1 MTFSQRVKA
10 EILAVTSAEE
20 SRLSL
25 IAGLVLS
32 CGSLVFRNRR
42 VTFCLASENQS
53 VIDFA
58 RSVILAEVPSATFSE
73 EVVKRNFKNKEKLEL
88 TIDEDHGEELLLTLG
103 IIVLDKN
110 GNRQISIEPAEF
122 LTLTNEDR
130 IALLKG
136 AFLGAGSVSV
146 PSSIE
151 LEEMTKTSK
160 SNGYHF
166 EWAVSSSEFAD
177 KIAEVLSLFEIFAK
191 KVERNE
197 LYIVYIK
204 ESEAISN
211 LIGILGA
218 SVCLLSLENDKATRE
233 MRNLINRQANCISA
247 NIDKSV
253 GAALAQL
260 DAIQIIQNT
269 IGIESLPEPLAE
281 AALARISNPEGS
293 LQDILNVL
301 ESKITKGALSQRFK
315 KIIEISKE
323 LQE

>member
-110 GNRQISIEPAEF
+110 GNRQISTEPAEF

-160 SNGYHF
+160 SNGYHL

-211 LIGILGA
+211 LIGMLGA

-247 NIDKSV
+247 NIDKTVQASLIQV
-253 GAALAQL
+253 R
-260 DAIQIIQNT
+260 AIETIENT
-269 IGIESLPEPLAE
+269 IGIDGLPESLREVARLRLKNKE
-281 AALARISNPEGS
+281 AS
-293 LQDILNVL
+293 LSDIVKLSENTLTKSGLNYKL
-301 ESKITKGALSQRFK
+301 K
-315 KIIEISKE
+315 KIIEIANN
-323 LQE
+323 L